1 MVKGDNSNMPAAD
14 LVLKNAEVITM
25 DPEYPFA
32 SIVAVRDGRI
42 MLTGDTDRL
51 DEVTGAGTNVI
62 DCGGRTVLPGFID
75 AHCHVFSFIRKLL
88 SLDLS
93 PPAVTSITGI
103 KAIIARKVRETP
115 SGQWI
120 QGTDYSDFHLEE
132 KRHPTRWDLD
142 EVAPDHP
149 VVLSHRSL
157 HACVLNSR
165 ALELAGI
172 TAETPE
178 PPGAMIERDITS
190 GEPNG
195 VLYEMLGHIRE
206 KVMPSWTDEELER
219 GMTLAGREYLSKG
232 ITSLQDATIVNDY
245 RRWQTF
251 RRFINKGILK
261 SRIYMMV
268 GEGGVAQF
276 RGTGIG
282 FRDGDDRLRLGA
294 VKIVPSNIAGQM
306 HPPQAELEQMVLD
319 AQHHGF
325 QVAIHAV
332 RESTV
337 EAVIHAYERSE
348 SPQKE
353 MRHRIEHCAECPPYL
368 LEQLAGSGVV
378 IVSQPPF
385 IFFSGDRYRAMVPQ
399 EQQKWLYRF
408 RSFFDNGIVMAA
420 SSDSPIVPNSP
431 LVGIYGAVTRKTD
444 SGQYLLLHEAVSVQ
458 QALTAYTSNAAYAS
472 FEEDIKGTITAGKLA
487 DMVVLSD
494 NPYEVEPEALK
505 EVRVEMTIGG
515 GEVVWEA

>member
-1 MVKGDNSNMPAAD
+1 MPAAD

-25 DPEYPFA
+25 DPGYPFA
-32 SIVAVRDGRI
+32 GIVAIRDGRV
-42 MLTGDTDRL
+42 MLVGNTDRL

-62 DCGGRTVLPGFID
+62 DCGGKTVMPGFID
-75 AHCHVFSFIRKLL
+75 AHCHIFSFIRKLL

-93 PPAVTSITGI
+93 PPAVTSIADI
-103 KAIIARKVRETP
+103 KAVIARKVKETP
-115 SGQWI
+115 PGQWI
-120 QGTDYSDFHLEE
+120 QGTDYSDFHLVE
-132 KRHPTRWDLD
+132 KRHPTCWDLD
-142 EVAPDHP
+142 EAAPDHP

-165 ALELAGI
+165 ALDLAGI
-172 TAETPE
+172 TRETPE

-206 KVMPSWTDEELER
+206 KVMPSWTDEELEK
-219 GMTLAGREYLSKG
+219 GMALAGRDYLSNG
-232 ITSLQDATIVNDY
+232 ITSLQDATVVNDY
-245 RRWQTF
+245 RRWQKF
-251 RRFINKGILK
+251 RRFIDAGTLK

-268 GEGGVAQF
+268 GADGIEQF
-276 RGTGIG
+276 REAGLG

-294 VKIVPSNIAGQM
+294 VKIVPSNISGQM

-319 AQHHGF
+319 AQRDGF
-325 QVAIHAV
+325 QVAVHAV

-337 EAVIHAYERSE
+337 EAVICAYERARNE
-348 SPQKE
+348 LPQTN
-353 MRHRIEHCAECPPYL
+353 MRHRIEHCAECPPHL
-368 LEQLAGSGVV
+368 LERLVGSGVV
-378 IVSQPPF
+378 IASQPPF
-385 IFFSGDRYRAMVPQ
+385 IFFGGDRYRATVPQ
-399 EQQKWLYRF
+399 EQQQWLYRF
-408 RSFFDNGIVMAA
+408 RSFFNTGVVMAA
-420 SSDSPIVPNSP
+420 SSDSPIVPNNP
-431 LVGIYGAVTRKTD
+431 LMGIYGSVTRQTD
-444 SGQYLLLHEAVSVQ
+444 SGQYLLPHEAISVQ

-494 NPYEVEPEALK
+494 NPYAVAPETLK
-505 EVRVEMTIGG
+505 EIRVEMTIIG

>member
-1 MVKGDNSNMPAAD
+1 MPAAD

-32 SIVAVRDGRI
+32 NLVAVRDGRVR
-42 MLTGDTDRL
+42 LVGDADRL
-51 DEVTGAGTNVI
+51 NDVTGAGTNVI
-62 DCGGRTVLPGFID
+62 DCGGKTVLPGFTD

-93 PPAVTSITGI
+93 PPAVTSITDI
-103 KAIIARKVRETP
+103 KAIIARKVKETP
-115 SGQWI
+115 SGHWI

-132 KRHPTRWDLD
+132 KCHPTRWDLD
-142 EVAPDHP
+142 EVAPDYP

-165 ALELAGI
+165 ALDLAGI
-172 TAETPE
+172 TRETPE

-219 GMTLAGREYLSKG
+219 GMILAGREYLSKG
-232 ITSLQDATIVNDY
+232 ITSLQDATVVNDF
-245 RRWQTF
+245 RRWQKF
-251 RRFINKGILK
+251 RRFIDTGILK

-268 GEGGVAQF
+268 GAEGVAQF
-276 RGTGIG
+276 REAGLG
-282 FRDGDDRLRLGA
+282 FGDGDDRLRLGA

-319 AQHHGF
+319 AQRDGF
-325 QVAIHAV
+325 QVAVHAV
-332 RESTV
+332 RDSTV
-337 EAVIHAYERSE
+337 EAVIRAYERARNE
-348 SPQKE
+348 SPQTE
-353 MRHRIEHCAECPPYL
+353 MRHRIEHCAECPPHL
-368 LEQLAGSGVV
+368 LERLAGSGVV
-378 IVSQPPF
+378 IASQPPF
-385 IFFSGDRYRAMVPQ
+385 IYFSGDRYRAMVPQ
-399 EQQKWLYRF
+399 EQQQWLYRF
-408 RSFFDNGIVMAA
+408 RSFFDNGVVMAA
-420 SSDSPIVPNSP
+420 SSDSPIVPNNP
-431 LVGIYGAVTRKTD
+431 LMGIYGAVTRQTD
-444 SGQYLLLHEAVSVQ
+444 SGQHLLPHEAVSVH
-458 QALTAYTSNAAYAS
+458 QALIAYTSNAAYAS

-494 NPYEVEPEALK
+494 NPYTVAPEALK
-505 EVRVEMTIGG
+505 EVRVEMTISG